1 MSTDGMTEIDDYV
14 RTNRGTYT
22 DEAIRD
28 TLVSAGHDPAA
39 VDSALAASGAQTT
52 WDPEPAAATTP
63 SGLVSEAWILFIVCG
78 FLGFVGFSMGMS
90 FSGNGSL
97 GIFAIGYIAI
107 GLAIVMLVRWAVPR
121 FGIKGIWAVLLG
133 FAMIPMFGAL
143 MLGTCVAAFAGR
155 S

>member
-52 WDPEPAAATTP
+52 
-63 SGLVSEAWILFIVCG
+63 
-78 FLGFVGFSMGMS
+78 
-90 FSGNGSL
+90 
-97 GIFAIGYIAI
+97 
-107 GLAIVMLVRWAVPR
+107 
-121 FGIKGIWAVLLG
+121 
-133 FAMIPMFGAL
+133 
-143 MLGTCVAAFAGR
+143 
-155 S
+155 